1 MLRFLV
7 WMRVYPRKG
16 CLSAERN
23 GTPQKLVSPLADSS
37 DDGHWGDRHWV
48 MIGINSGLAGI

>member
-23 GTPQKLVSPLADSS
+23 GTPKSGCRL
-37 DDGHWGDRHWV
+37 WV
-48 MIGINSGLAGI
+48 TVPTMDTGMIVIES